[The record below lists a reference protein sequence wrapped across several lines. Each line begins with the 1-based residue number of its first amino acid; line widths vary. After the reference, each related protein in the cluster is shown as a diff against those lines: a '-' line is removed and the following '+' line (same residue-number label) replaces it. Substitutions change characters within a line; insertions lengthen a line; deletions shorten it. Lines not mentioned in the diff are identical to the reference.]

1 MLVGF
6 LWSRQCFFFVLRAAV
21 LRAAWWKATVEPSLS
36 AVGWHPLAVLGGPRH
51 LIVLCV
57 VADRLSLS
65 SPNLMILLFLYAFLL
80 WNFSAASCA
89 RILTR

>member
-1 MLVGF
+1 MVETMVFSL
-6 LWSRQCFFFVLRAAV
+6 LRAAV
-21 LRAAWWKATVEPSLS
+21 LRAAWWKATVEPLLFV
-36 AVGWHPLAVLGGPRH
+36 VGWPALAVLGGHCH